1 MADDSRLRPA
11 GFAEPRRSAKTRWQM
26 ADDRGQQEQEKET
39 KIVKNVEIVE
49 IVQFVQFVD
58 IRQIIE

>member
-1 MADDSRLRPA
+1 MTAKTGGQRTEIR
-11 GFAEPRRSAKTRWQM
+11 GRRSAKTRWQM